1 MPTCDVCVFGAGPA
15 GVATAAKLA
24 ELGLTVVVFDWRAPR
39 KVWGGESFTG
49 AIQQPLRRLGLWESF
64 CAAGHVAGYERR
76 VAWGSEAIQESS
88 LFRPEGNLWHV
99 NRARF
104 DADLRDALLLRGIP
118 IVDYA
123 KLHAVRRDGEAW
135 IVDVDQVPDLACRF
149 VVDATG
155 RARAIAR
162 RLGVRPHIHDRLV
175 ALTAVIP
182 RNKSTAFDHA
192 MLIETTPQGWW
203 YAAPVPQGHVL
214 AFFTDADIAPHN
226 LRGAF
231 RTVAANSALTP
242 TAGTEG
248 WLAVG
253 DACAAHDPLCGW
265 GVHRAMTNG
274 LLAAEAI
281 ATDLSQ
287 HSKLALSAYAHRC
300 RQQFDDYLAGLARHY
315 SREQRWADAPFWHR
329 RMNEQSLAN

>member
-214 AFFTDADIAPHN
+214 AFFTDADIAPQ
-226 LRGAF
+226 
-231 RTVAANSALTP
+231 T
-242 TAGTEG
+242 
-248 WLAVG
+248 
-253 DACAAHDPLCGW
+253 CAARSGPWLRTAPLLRPPAPKAGW
-265 GVHRAMTNG
+265 PSAMP
-274 LLAAEAI
+274 A
-281 ATDLSQ
+281 
-287 HSKLALSAYAHRC
+287 
-300 RQQFDDYLAGLARHY
+300 
-315 SREQRWADAPFWHR
+315 R
-329 RMNEQSLAN
+329 RMTRFAAGASTGR